1 MSLKHT
7 LDQERFAQAA
17 GSDARHLL
25 ARGGARSGKTVIICE
40 IVDTRAL
47 AAPES
52 RHAVLRYRA
61 NALNSL
67 IGPTGTFFW
76 VLQQAFEPEIWA
88 RSRMYESDG
97 ILILPNKSEVWFGG
111 LDDPKRV
118 DKILGTEFASMYFNE
133 SSQMPYGSVTTA
145 LTRLSQ
151 VVKVKATGQT
161 LRQKAYFDANPP
173 PESHWLYRLFEQHR
187 DPLTLRSLANPV
199 DYYSMLMNPE
209 GNRENL
215 DPAYIESLKNLP
227 ERQRKRFYLGQYGDA
242 GEAALWTSETVDA
255 MRMLNVSAD
264 SLPKFVRIVVAVD
277 PSGADNVEDATSDE
291 IGIVVA
297 ALGTDGVGYVLED
310 LTVKGSPA
318 EWGRVVAHAY
328 HRHMANEVIGEANF
342 GGAMVR
348 HVVHTATEG
357 ATDPTP
363 IGASIPYR
371 EVTASRGKHIRAEPV
386 SALSEA
392 KKVKL
397 VGRFQQLED
406 EMVAMTTAGYTG
418 SKSPNRLDAMVW
430 AITALFPK
438 IIQQQRTEQQTMSGG
453 VMVRG
458 NAPGTGPRVI
468 LGHAAQKARRAGR
481 R

>member
-17 GSDARHLL
+17 AGDARHML

-40 IVDTRAL
+40 IVDVRAL

-52 RHAVLRYRA
+52 RHAVLRYRN

-76 VLQQAFEPEIWA
+76 VLQNAFEPEIWA
-88 RSRMYESDG
+88 RSRMYESDK
-97 ILILPNKSEVWFGG
+97 LLVLPNKSEVWFGG

-118 DKILGTEFASMYFNE
+118 DKILGTEFATMYFNE

-151 VVKVKATGQT
+151 VVKVKATGNQ

-173 PESHWLYRLFEQHR
+173 PESHWIYRLFEQHR
-187 DPLTLRSLANPV
+187 DPLTQRPLANPS
-199 DYYSMLMNPE
+199 DYYSQLMNPE
-209 GNRENL
+209 GNAANL

-242 GEAALWTSETVDA
+242 GEAALWTSETIDA
-255 MRMLNVSAD
+255 MRVLNISTDA
-264 SLPKFVRIVVAVD
+264 LPKWVRIVVAVD
-277 PSGADNVEDATSDE
+277 PSGADNVEDANADE

-297 ALGTDGVGYVLED
+297 ALGSNGVAYVLED
-310 LTVKGSPA
+310 LTIKGGPA
-318 EWGRVVAHAY
+318 VWGRVAATAY
-328 HRHMANEVIGEANF
+328 HRHLANMVVAEKNY
-342 GGAMVR
+342 GGAMVK
-348 HVVHTATEG
+348 HVLHTAVDEDG
-357 ATDPTP
+357 NP
-363 IGASIPYR
+363 IGAAIPYK
-371 EVTASRGKHIRAEPV
+371 EVTASLGKHIRAEPI

-392 KKVKL
+392 GKL
-397 VGRFQQLED
+397 KLLGRFQQLED

-430 AITALFPK
+430 AITELFPK
-438 IIQQQRTEQQTMSGG
+438 IFQQQKQEQNTMSGG
-453 VMVRG
+453 VMVTGGMRG
-458 NAPGTGPRVI
+458 PEPRVI
-468 LGHAAQKARRAGR
+468 VGHAAQKARRSGR